1 MKKYIFS
8 AIALAAVMFTSCD
21 MDLKPDGSIID
32 TEAMTDVT
40 AASYF
45 RNGFYSSLRSVS
57 TGGTVTLPDIQA
69 DKFIG
74 VIINGNRLG
83 TINNGQIFSND
94 GDLGGCFAGM
104 YSRIA
109 SINNFLPQAQALIDG
124 GVSEEELDY
133 MHRYMGEARFC
144 RAYYYYY
151 LVDHFCQSYTP
162 AIGDKPALGM
172 PLVTTYNPTAVQS
185 TYPGRST
192 LNETF
197 KQIEADLDSC
207 YNALAEFEAKYE
219 DVAAEEMLLQNA
231 SYLSTYAV
239 RALQARLALLKQD
252 WQKAYDYANEIYS
265 SKKYPLITRA
275 SNYSTLWN
283 SDMGTE
289 VIFRPYAD
297 LSEAAGVGST
307 GGAWISSYEDKADYV
322 CCSQT
327 LEMYA
332 TNDSRYNAFFAP
344 RVINVYGVDVTV
356 PSFVKYPGNPTLN
369 LTNTNALKNIP
380 KMFRTSEMVL
390 IMAEAA
396 YRLGNEEDALD
407 ALNLIRKA
415 RIPGYKTVEYNGDE
429 LLSEIKLERTRE
441 LIGEGFRIS
450 DLRRWGEGFTR
461 STNYSDKYADTYAVT
476 VVAGRSVEYIP
487 NDHRYVWP
495 IPSMEMQ
502 TNPQLAGQQNPGY

>member
-21 MDLKPDGSIID
+21 MDLVPQGSILED
-32 TEAMTDVT
+32 EAMTNET
-40 AASYF
+40 TASYF
-45 RNGFYSSLRSVS
+45 RNGFYSRLRSVS
-57 TGGTVTLPDIQA
+57 TGSTVTLPDIQA

-104 YSRIA
+104 YGSIA
-109 SINNFLPQAQALIDG
+109 TINDFLPKAQALIDAG
-124 GVSEEELDY
+124 MTEEDVDY
-133 MHRYMGEARFC
+133 MHRYIGEARFC
-144 RAYYYYY
+144 RAYFNYY
-151 LVDHFCQSYTP
+151 LMDHFCQSYTA
-162 AIGDKPALGM
+162 AIGDKPALGI
-172 PLVTTYNPTAVQS
+172 PLVTVYNPTAVQS

-192 LNETF
+192 LNETY
-197 KQIEADLDSC
+197 KAIEADLDSC
-207 YNALAEFEAKYE
+207 YNALAAFEEKYP
-219 DVAAEEMLLQNA
+219 DVAAEEMLIQNA

-239 RALQARLALLKQD
+239 RALQARVALLKQD

-275 SNYSTLWN
+275 NNYKNMWI
-283 SDMGTE
+283 SDLGTE

-307 GGAWISSYEDKADYV
+307 GGAWISSYEDKADYI

-327 LEMYA
+327 LEMYDTKDA
-332 TNDSRYNAFFAP
+332 RYSAFFAP

-356 PSFVKYPGNPTLN
+356 PSFIKYPGNPELN

-396 YRLGNEEDALD
+396 YRLGNEDDALT
-407 ALNLIRKA
+407 ALNTIRKA
-415 RIPGYKTVEYNGDE
+415 RMATYQTVDYNGDE

-461 STNYSDKYADTYAVT
+461 SINYDDTYADAPAVT